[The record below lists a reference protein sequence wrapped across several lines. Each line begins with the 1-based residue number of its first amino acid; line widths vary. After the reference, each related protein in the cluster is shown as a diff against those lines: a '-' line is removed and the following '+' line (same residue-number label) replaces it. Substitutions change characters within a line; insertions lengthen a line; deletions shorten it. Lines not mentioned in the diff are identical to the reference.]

1 VRRPRVDIDLQAG
14 PDEVERTAA
23 AATARISVLAP
34 DGIFSFEDVRVRID
48 VDQRAETRVRDR
60 AVVALEVVLHGDLPV
75 RVERVVDTLS
85 ETGRRRVERQPSA
98 RQRLGRGDG
107 TRIRCDEDERT
118 PELEPERYEAEPGG
132 LEPPFPV
139 SAWCRAEAAVQ
150 SVRPGVV

>member
-1 VRRPRVDIDLQAG
+1 
-14 PDEVERTAA
+14 
-23 AATARISVLAP
+23 
-34 DGIFSFEDVRVRID
+34 
-48 VDQRAETRVRDR
+48 
-60 AVVALEVVLHGDLPV
+60 
-75 RVERVVDTLS
+75 
-85 ETGRRRVERQPSA
+85 RRVERQPSA

-150 SVRPGVV
+150 SVRPGVVRALERRSAADTGDDLRAPVTADVQKRPELAVPVPGDDDR